1 MLHLVAEGG
10 ENVSR
15 IGKKPV
21 SLPAGVETIMDGNK
35 ITVKGPKG
43 ELSWDI
49 PSDMSVVIE
58 DQQLLV
64 KRPSDSKQHR
74 SLHGLSRALIAN
86 MVEGVSNG
94 FEKKL
99 ELVGVGYRAQMQGKK
114 LVINIGFSHPVEVEP
129 PDGIEFEVP
138 AVTRITVKGIDRQL
152 VGNTAANIRAIRK
165 PEPYKGK
172 GIKYE
177 KEIIRRKA
185 GKAGGK

>member
-1 MLHLVAEGG
+1 M
-10 ENVSR
+10 SR
-15 IGKKPV
+15 IGKKPI
-21 SLPAGVETIMDGNK
+21 SLPAGVKVTVDGNTVTVQGSK
-35 ITVKGPKG
+35 GTLIQTLPEGIT
-43 ELSWDI
+43 I
-49 PSDMSVVIE
+49 NQE
-58 DQQLLV
+58 DNQLLV
-64 KRPSDSKQHR
+64 QRADDSKQQR
-74 SLHGLSRALIAN
+74 AFHGLTRALIAN
-86 MVEGVSNG
+86 MVDGVTNG

-114 LVINIGFSHPVEVEP
+114 LVISIGFSHPVEMDP

-138 AVTRITVKGIDRQL
+138 APTRITVKGIDKQL

-177 KEIIRRKA
+177 NEVIRRKA